1 MQPQILEVAPERPS
15 RKRPLIVLVG
25 MLVVGALT
33 AATMSLAIFT
43 DTASVDGNA
52 FTAGKIAI
60 NATPASTLVAFTN
73 QFPGKV
79 VGPNALLV
87 SNEGTGE
94 MRYAVTSTSTNLDT
108 KGLAAQL
115 DLHVTIMTP
124 ETTCATDPTPTLIY
138 NGPLSDATCL
148 DRRPCRGRTDRRPN
162 PRGRRFGDALLH
174 DHVPAVFGQ
183 HVHARSHGHYLHLR
197 RRADLRQPVSRS
209 T

>member
-1 MQPQILEVAPERPS
+1 MQPQILEVAPERPR

-43 DTASVDGNA
+43 DTASVDSNA
-52 FTAGKIAI
+52 FTAGKIDI

-87 SNEGTGE
+87 SNDGTGE
-94 MRYAVTSTSTNLDT
+94 MRYAVTSTSTNTDA

-115 DLHVTIMTP
+115 VLNVSLQTGA
-124 ETTCATDPTPTLIY
+124 TCATVDPTPIYDGPMSAATALIGDPAEGQQTGDRILAAGASETLCFTITFPRSSG
-138 NGPLSDATCL
+138 NTFMLAATDTTFTFDAEQTYV
-148 DRRPCRGRTDRRPN
+148 N
-162 PRGRRFGDALLH
+162 P
-174 DHVPAVFGQ
+174 
-183 HVHARSHGHYLHLR
+183 
-197 RRADLRQPVSRS
+197 
-209 T
+209 